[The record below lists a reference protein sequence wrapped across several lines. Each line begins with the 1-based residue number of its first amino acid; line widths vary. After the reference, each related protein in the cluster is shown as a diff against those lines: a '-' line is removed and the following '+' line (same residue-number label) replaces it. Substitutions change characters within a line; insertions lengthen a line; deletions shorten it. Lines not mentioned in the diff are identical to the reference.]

1 MTSDVDDAC
10 RYAGKLVRDRICDA
24 LGDKPTGTKFEV
36 YVRKG
41 LGTEAGDLRAMIEKY
56 VVLPPGFSIDG
67 VRLSGGG
74 SQAAVI
80 AVKEDVK

>member
-1 MTSDVDDAC
+1 MQSDVESAC
-10 RYAGKLVRDRICDA
+10 YYAGKLVCKRICDA
-24 LGDKPTGTKFEV
+24 LGDKPVGTKFEV

-41 LGTEAGDLRAMIEKY
+41 LGTEADDLRVMIEKY
-56 VVLPPGFSIDG
+56 VVLPRGFAIDG

-80 AVKEDVK
+80 AVRE